1 MMTITEVSKQ
11 FDTVKAVSEVSM
23 RIKKDRCT
31 ALLGP
36 NGAGKTTL
44 LSIVTG
50 LLEADQGSVALDM
63 KVKDRREVIGYL
75 PQFPSFYGWMSG
87 EEYII
92 YTARLCGLSLKKA
105 KEKAAE
111 LLVLTGLEEAGR
123 QRING
128 YSGGMKQRLGIA
140 QALVN
145 EPEFL
150 ILDEPVSA
158 LDPIGRRE
166 VLQLMQELKK
176 HTSVLFSTHVLGDAE
191 LVSDDIYMMKKGKII
206 LEGSLKELK
215 QSYERPSFQVEAYED
230 LTAFGEKLLKAP
242 WVRNVFPVASGIRLE
257 VTSLAEARKQ
267 FMEAVAAENISFTK
281 IEAGAVSLEDM
292 FMQVMGS

>member
-1 MMTITEVSKQ
+1 MMTITEISKQ
-11 FDTVKAVSEVSM
+11 FGGVKAVNEVSLH
-23 RIKKDRCT
+23 IEKDRCT

-50 LLEADQGSVALDM
+50 LLPADRGSVTLNM

-75 PQFPSFYGWMSG
+75 PQFPNFYGWMSG
-87 EEYII
+87 EEYVI
-92 YTARLCGLSLKKA
+92 YAAQLCGLTKKKA
-105 KEKAAE
+105 QQKAEE
-111 LLVLTGLEEAGR
+111 LLSLTGLGEAGR
-123 QRING
+123 QRISG
-128 YSGGMKQRLGIA
+128 YSGGMRQRLGIA

-145 EPEFL
+145 DPALL

-166 VLQLMQELKK
+166 VLQLLQKLKA
-176 HTSVLFSTHVLGDAE
+176 HTSILFSTHVLGDAE
-191 LVSDDIYMMKKGKII
+191 LVSDNVYMMKEGKII

-215 QSYERPSFQVEAYED
+215 QKYEQPAFYIEAYDD
-230 LTAFGEKLLKAP
+230 LSVFAEKIREAS
-242 WVRNVFPVASGIRLE
+242 WVKNVTVSAAGIRLE
-257 VTSLAEARKQ
+257 VSSLQEARKKLIKELAEAQ
-267 FMEAVAAENISFTK
+267 VAFTK

-292 FMQVMGS
+292 FMQVMES